1 MPVPQGEWGAPLLTP
16 LLLISALSVS
26 AQVSVIV
33 DREVNAKL
41 GSDAKLNCKV
51 KTPDIISQ
59 VTWQRKLSPNNEN
72 FLTYSKG
79 EEPMHLTP
87 FGQRVKF
94 LGNGDLGGSIRI
106 PNVTLADQGT
116 YLCIFTTFPG
126 GTKEAE
132 IKLVIQVPPKIT
144 LEPTEPVLSG
154 PSPSPIA
161 VCRAWAAKPAVNI
174 TWIFS
179 EARYISEE
187 NSTNYENGTVST
199 CSQLVTVPLP
209 GHNGRN
215 VTCVVSQSDG
225 KSMES
230 WSQTLTI
237 QHIYYAP
244 EVKAKVIAK
253 DDGTIQLS
261 CRADCNPPATEFLW
275 KRDEMDLPDNEA
287 EELGATRLLSANT
300 WKGYYACVAGN
311 EVGYSSGYIY
321 VQTVTGTCNVHYIP
335 LILLIPSLLINI
347 YVAVIHYRNKKR
359 ERYRNSECCLR
370 FRSNCTPILR
380 HIQRLGCCGEDHAEA
395 PTDDAGNATL
405 SVQRDNQHIDSQ
417 GGPSPSSELGG
428 HDRGASG
435 AILQCTSMT
444 MARDPDSSVEDIS

>member
-405 SVQRDNQHIDSQ
+405 SVQR
-417 GGPSPSSELGG
+417 
-428 HDRGASG
+428 
-435 AILQCTSMT
+435 
-444 MARDPDSSVEDIS
+444 ARDPDSSVEDIS